1 MMKSV
6 YGAGPL
12 KRRRAT
18 KAEMEIPMAGMTM
31 EMEIFSGS
39 DGEFL
44 MRQIMPGM
52 GDADGT
58 VADLREWPMPLYDE
72 YRNALA
78 SAIDTRVDLLN
89 EYFASYET
97 LTDKE
102 ATALLEKHL
111 AWQKEVLKVRSSYAK
126 KMNKSLSGKT
136 VAKFF
141 QIENKMDIIVEY
153 ELAGEIP
160 LIK

>member
-1 MMKSV
+1 MKRV
-6 YGAGPL
+6 LIVAIAILAVVP
-12 KRRRAT
+12 AAWAQFEDD
-18 KAEMEIPMAGMTM
+18 KAVQLTRSAIQTERQAVLTANLELDEKEKA
-31 EMEIFSGS
+31 IF
-39 DGEFL
+39 
-44 MRQIMPGM
+44 
-52 GDADGT
+52 
-58 VADLREWPMPLYDE
+58 WPLYDE
-72 YRNALA
+72 YRTALA
-78 SAIDTRVDLLN
+78 AAIDTRVDLLN

-102 ATALLEKHL
+102 ATALLEKHF
-111 AWQKEVLKVRSSYAK
+111 AWEKEVLKVRSSYAK
-126 KMNKSLSGKT
+126 KMSKSLSGKT